1 MELKTIFQMT
11 KTDRYTQDGRDELA
25 KLQETEDVTYK
36 TGDISQKT
44 GLQKQPD
51 GSWAPP
57 KKGGSGAKKA
67 AESKKIDYQVTEKG
81 GKFYATGHQ
90 FSDGSQLHAGPFG
103 SEKDL
108 HEFMNGSPYKS
119 TAESKPAAQ
128 EALNKQKADRNAKLY
143 EDGIKA
149 LVQHAQN
156 TRENWTEEELQKE
169 YDLDKTDAKA
179 VKENLDRLANPQKTD
194 NSDLYDLSD
203 ITENKSEDYKKG
215 YNAIQEDFFKN
226 KLKNGDITLESL
238 KEVHKQG
245 VENGDETKEYADGV
259 IGAAE
264 EYIRSQIVEAAAK
277 KHGFTEEGK
286 KNFKDMLDRVESE
299 GLSKMYEDLKKQGYA
314 DDSAPRELTGDC
326 RIRIR
331 KEKPKLTGDTKIRV
345 KK

>member
-1 MELKTIFQMT
+1 MT

-67 AESKKIDYQVTEKG
+67 DTSSIAKPTTEELSTFKDIVREFKKNPSKQTEQIMNEAKSHLMKNRGMTPEQLGKIGREVMAESENKP
-81 GKFYATGHQ
+81 
-90 FSDGSQLHAGPFG
+90 SDKY
-103 SEKDL
+103 KDL
-108 HEFMNGSPYKS
+108 PG
-119 TAESKPAAQ
+119 AQ
-128 EALNKQKADRNAKLY
+128 KKEALNKQKADRNAKLY

-169 YDLDKTDAKA
+169 YDLDKTDANA
-179 VKENLDRLANPQKTD
+179 IKENLDRLANPQKAD

-326 RIRIR
+326 KIRIR
-331 KEKPKLTGDTKIRV
+331 K
-345 KK
+345 